1 MFGVNNVES
10 QISRKECVSLLDFD
24 VNNSSSSEITESS
37 KYEDQLKDLMRFDG
51 SMELSCADSLMLKQ
65 DGNAGRG
72 DVLSGC
78 HGGIDGIINRNIMG
92 FVDGAL
98 GGSSGLVKRR

>member
-1 MFGVNNVES
+1 MFRSNNVES